1 MFTRKNL
8 KSDLYTRGVKR
19 VYSINENLAYIL
31 YIERVYKDK
40 INLKG
45 RLNCF

>member
-8 KSDLYTRGVKR
+8 KSDLHKRGVKR
-19 VYSINENLAYIL
+19 VYEIDKNLSYIL
-31 YIERVYKDK
+31 YIERVYRDK